1 MMSSTMIIALSLLWA
16 CSQDP
21 ENPESIQDADVPAKL
36 VTSED
41 RVNQLEIR
49 TDIKPKQLTI
59 ENIDNFAITLP
70 KRSNRDVFIS
80 PLNQP
85 QREMVKVVKNVLEH
99 YALQGDDPWA
109 MGHALLALGA
119 TEKTVTDQLIVDA
132 IFEYAEIDN
141 IHGVPYPMFPREKT
155 KPQGT
160 IPIAPHK
167 DLMMKILIET
177 GVSPDR
183 KVIVKGTEFTVGD
196 YYKASILRAYL
207 NPQTNDSS
215 YLSPNDMPWSV
226 QGITSLIQP
235 NQTWVSSSGMM
246 GSADFFTQF
255 IFAVLSQESTT
266 LKKAMAAGA
275 DFKKDR
281 TGIFQYTCGGSH
293 LLQSAAYAT
302 ARGFGNEQTRAELDI
317 QIDLLFYR
325 FPKELQIYD
334 KIMKEQPE
342 QKVRLLAQR
351 LKFVG
356 HFLESAQKMS
366 LLELYKPNT
375 LQIRL
380 MQGAMDQLVLT
391 IRALQQDGVYQS
403 LYNLKANDPQLY
415 RDILGDSA
423 HALYA
428 MYLFSGNR
436 YITY

>member
-1 MMSSTMIIALSLLWA
+1 MISSTMFTVIPLLWA

-21 ENPESIQDADVPAKL
+21 ESTEPAQDEDVPAKL
-36 VTSED
+36 VTPED
-41 RVNQLEIR
+41 RVNQIEVR
-49 TDIKPKQLTI
+49 KDVKPKQLSI
-59 ENIDNFAITLP
+59 ENIDNFTIALP
-70 KRSNRDVFIS
+70 KRSNRDIFIS

-85 QREMVKVVKNVLEH
+85 QKEMAKVVKNVLEH

-119 TEKTVTDQLIVDA
+119 TEKTVTDKSIVDA
-132 IFEYAEIDN
+132 IFEYAELEN
-141 IHGVPYPMFPREKT
+141 IHGVPYPMFPREHT

-160 IPIAPHK
+160 IPVAPHK

-177 GVSPDR
+177 GVPPEREVMINGSA
-183 KVIVKGTEFTVGD
+183 FTVGD

-255 IFAVLSQESTT
+255 LFAVLSQETTT
-266 LKKAMAAGA
+266 LKRAMAAGA
-275 DFKKDR
+275 NFKKDR
-281 TGIFQYTCGGSH
+281 TGIFQYTCGGAH

-302 ARGFGNEQTRAELDI
+302 ARGFGNEQTKAELDT

-325 FPKELQIYD
+325 FPKELQLYD
-334 KIMKEQPE
+334 EIMKAQPE

-356 HFLESAQKMS
+356 HFLETAQKLS
-366 LLELYKPNT
+366 ILGLYKPNNQ
-375 LQIRL
+375 QIRL

-391 IRALQQDGVYQS
+391 IRALQQEGVYQS

-436 YITY
+436 HITY